1 MPGNSS
7 DARHVAAL
15 RSSGFT
21 LPELLIVMILAGI
34 LAAFVI
40 PKLDAIMGVRTD
52 AWRDQ
57 LIGALRYA
65 QKTAVSHRRLVCMDV
80 ADTSITL
87 RIASTRAATSCDTD
101 LAGPGGSSEFGTSGS
116 SSVTVSVSPAGTLF
130 FQADGRV
137 TTDGPGTTT
146 TSRTF
151 TIPGTSNLVLYGE
164 TGYAE

>member
-7 DARHVAAL
+7 DACHATAR

-57 LIGALRYA
+57 LTAALRYA
-65 QKTAVSHRRLVCMDV
+65 QKTAVSHRRLVCMQV

-87 RIASTRAATSCDTD
+87 RIASTRGAADCDTD
-101 LAGPGGSSEFGTSGS
+101 LAGPNGSSEFGSSGA
-116 SSVTVSVSPAGTLF
+116 SSVTVSVSPSGPLY
-130 FQADGRV
+130 FQSDGRV
-137 TTDGPGTTT
+137 TTDVAGTNTAT
-146 TSRTF
+146 RTF
-151 TIPGTSNLVLYGE
+151 TISGTDNLVLYGE

>member
-7 DARHVAAL
+7 DACHVIAP

-40 PKLDAIMGVRTD
+40 PKLDAIMGVRMD

-57 LIGALRYA
+57 LTAALRYA
-65 QKTAVSHRRLVCMDV
+65 QKTAVSHRRLVCVEV
-80 ADTSITL
+80 ANTSITL
-87 RIASTRAATSCDTD
+87 RIASSRGAPDCDAD
-101 LAGPGGSSEFGTSGS
+101 LVGPGGSPEFGSSGS
-116 SSVTVSVSPAGTLF
+116 SSVTVSVSPTGKLF
-130 FQADGRV
+130 FQPDGRV
-137 TTDGPGTTT
+137 TTDALGAATTT
-146 TSRTF
+146 RTF

>member
-7 DARHVAAL
+7 DACHVAAP
-15 RSSGFT
+15 RFRGFT

-34 LAAFVI
+34 VAAFVI

-57 LIGALRYA
+57 LTAALRYA

-80 ADTSITL
+80 AGTSITL
-87 RIASTRAATSCDTD
+87 NIATTRAATSCNTG
-101 LAGPGGSSEFGTSGS
+101 LAGPVGSSEFGTSDS
-116 SSVTVSVSPAGTLF
+116 SSVSVSVSPAGTLY

-137 TTDGPGTTT
+137 TTDGAGATTT
-146 TSRTF
+146 TRVF
-151 TIPGTSNLVLYGE
+151 TISGTNALTLYGE

>member
-1 MPGNSS
+1 M
-7 DARHVAAL
+7 
-15 RSSGFT
+15 GFT

-57 LIGALRYA
+57 LTAALRYA
-65 QKTAVSHRRLVCMDV
+65 QKTAVSHRRLVCLDV
-80 ADTSITL
+80 ANTSITL
-87 RIASTRAATSCDTD
+87 RIASSRAAADCDTD
-101 LAGPGGSSEFGTSGS
+101 LAGPGGSSEFGSSGS
-116 SSVTVSVSPAGTLF
+116 SNVTVSVSPAGRLY

-137 TTDGPGTTT
+137 TTDAAGTSTPT
-146 TSRTF
+146 RTF
-151 TIPGTSNLVLYGE
+151 TIPGANSLVLYGE